1 MNIELRIQLLK
12 KQIEENLAAMSN
24 RNLSNEPFCNL
35 SDENRIMMNELTS
48 IYRQM
53 NKEVDKKMDEFLS
66 ERRAEFADD

>member
-12 KQIEENLAAMSN
+12 KQIEANLTAMSN
-24 RNLSNEPFCNL
+24 RNLSNELFCNL

-53 NKEVDKKMDEFLS
+53 NKEVDKKMDGFLS
-66 ERRAEFADD
+66 ERRTINES